1 MKNYMIEI
9 KWSGFFISSILLW
22 MLFERLIGLHDTHI
36 DMHQY
41 ITMLYSIVAISL
53 YVFALLDKR
62 KNFYDGVM
70 SYKQGFMAGLV
81 ITIIVTLFSP
91 LTQWIISNIITPDY
105 FNNIIQYSLEQ
116 GYFQNIADAEA
127 QFNLK
132 SYIIQST
139 IRALIMGI
147 ITSAIVAFFT
157 KKKRIS

>member
-1 MKNYMIEI
+1 
-9 KWSGFFISSILLW
+9 
-22 MLFERLIGLHDTHI
+22 
-36 DMHQY
+36 
-41 ITMLYSIVAISL
+41 MLYSIVAISL

-116 GYFQNIADAEA
+116 GYYQNIADAEA

-139 IRALIMGI
+139 ISALIMGI